1 MNKHLFTYK
10 HGFALEAGGELTE
23 LKIAYHTDGTLSTTK
38 DNVVMVCHA
47 FSASSDVSDWWSGLY
62 GHSKLFDPIK
72 DFILCPN
79 IIGSPYGSSS
89 PHDIN
94 PVTGKIYGKDF
105 PLITVRDQVKAY
117 ALLLESL
124 GITKIKL
131 LIGGSYGGHQ
141 AQELAY
147 SFEGEIAH
155 LVLLCTAARESA
167 WNIAIHEAQRLAL
180 MSDSSFDD
188 YTLDAGRDGLRAAR
202 GMGMLNYRTD
212 ESYRL
217 TQTDE
222 DETKLNDFKAS
233 SYIRYQGEKMCKR
246 FNAHSYYALMNS
258 LDTHNIGRHRGGV
271 EKALSKINSPTTVIG
286 FTSDQLI
293 PTSEQKFLAEHLPNA
308 KYHEIDTAYGHD
320 GFLVEVDEIMMILL

>member
-1 MNKHLFTYK
+1 MEKHLFTYDQV
-10 HGFALEAGGELTE
+10 FELEAGKALPS
-23 LKIAYHTDGTLSTTK
+23 LKLAYHTGGSMNADKS
-38 DNVVMVCHA
+38 NVILVCHA

-72 DFILCPN
+72 DFIICPN

-89 PHDIN
+89 PQDIN
-94 PVTGKIYGKDF
+94 PETQSIYGKDF

-117 ALLLESL
+117 KLLLESL
-124 GITKIKL
+124 GITQLKL

-141 AQELAY
+141 AMELAY
-147 SFEGEIAH
+147 DFSGNIEQLI
-155 LVLLCTAARESA
+155 LMCTAARESA

-180 MSDSSFDD
+180 LADPTFHD
-188 YTLDAGRDGLRAAR
+188 YTLTAGRDGLRAAR

-212 ESYRL
+212 ESYRQ

-222 DETKLNDFKAS
+222 DDAKLIDFKAS

-246 FNAHSYYALMNS
+246 FNAHAYYTLMNS
-258 LDTHNIGRHRGGV
+258 LDTHNIGRNRGGG
-271 EKALSKINSPTTVIG
+271 ENALAEIKTPTIVIG

-293 PTSEQKFLAEHLPNA
+293 PTSEQKFIAAHLPNS
-308 KYHEIDTAYGHD
+308 KYFEIETDYGHD
-320 GFLVEVDEIMMILL
+320 GFLVETEEILRILA